1 MYKNLSEYIRALERA
16 GELVRVA
23 AEVDPELEIAE
34 LTDRESKRPGGGR
47 ALLFE
52 RTGTPFPVL
61 TNMMGSDRRIALA
74 LGVERLDE
82 LTERIDGL
90 FAELTAPK
98 PSLADKLRMLPLL
111 EKMSRWLPR
120 NRSGWGECQ
129 QVVLEG
135 GQLRLSSLPVL
146 RCWPHDGG
154 RFVTLPLVHTEDPL
168 TGIRNVGMYRMQVF
182 SDRTT
187 GMHWHMHK
195 TGARH
200 YEAYRAAGRR
210 MPVAVCLGGDPAY
223 TYAATAPMPDNMDE
237 YLLAG
242 FLRRRP
248 VELVRCVSCGL
259 RVPADCD
266 FVIEGYVDP
275 AEEKVVEGPFG
286 DHTGFYSLE
295 DRYPVFHVTA
305 ITHRRGAVY
314 PATIVGV
321 PPQEDAYIAK
331 ATEKIFLAPIR
342 RAMLPEVG
350 DLHMPWQG
358 VAHNIALVNIRTSY
372 PGQGLR
378 AASSLWGAGQMMFN
392 KFMVVTAFADGVR
405 DAERLGRSLRRMRV
419 PDDILLSRGP
429 LDVLDHAAPEMGL
442 GGKLAVDLT
451 TVAPD
456 GPVDPVALPA
466 VWTCCEGVEAVDAA
480 PAETWGGLWLFA
492 GRDGMDVGAFLRRN
506 GATGL
511 RWVVVLDREAESLS
525 CDDRLWIAS
534 SNCDPSRD
542 VTIEGDIVVLDART
556 KAGGVNGFDRRWP
569 NVVASS
575 AETIARV
582 DARWNEYGLGGFVES
597 PSVKYG
603 ALQKRPGAEY

>member
-1 MYKNLSEYIRALERA
+1 
-16 GELVRVA
+16 
-23 AEVDPELEIAE
+23 
-34 LTDRESKRPGGGR
+34 
-47 ALLFE
+47 
-52 RTGTPFPVL
+52 
-61 TNMMGSDRRIALA
+61 
-74 LGVERLDE
+74 
-82 LTERIDGL
+82 
-90 FAELTAPK
+90 
-98 PSLADKLRMLPLL
+98 
-111 EKMSRWLPR
+111 
-120 NRSGWGECQ
+120 
-129 QVVLEG
+129 
-135 GQLRLSSLPVL
+135 
-146 RCWPHDGG
+146 
-154 RFVTLPLVHTEDPL
+154 
-168 TGIRNVGMYRMQVF
+168 
-182 SDRTT
+182 
-187 GMHWHMHK
+187 
-195 TGARH
+195 
-200 YEAYRAAGRR
+200 
-210 MPVAVCLGGDPAY
+210 
-223 TYAATAPMPDNMDE
+223 
-237 YLLAG
+237 
-242 FLRRRP
+242 
-248 VELVRCVSCGL
+248 
-259 RVPADCD
+259 
-266 FVIEGYVDP
+266 
-275 AEEKVVEGPFG
+275 
-286 DHTGFYSLE
+286 
-295 DRYPVFHVTA
+295 
-305 ITHRRGAVY
+305 
-314 PATIVGV
+314 
-321 PPQEDAYIAK
+321 
-331 ATEKIFLAPIR
+331 
-342 RAMLPEVG
+342 
-350 DLHMPWQG
+350 
-358 VAHNIALVNIRTSY
+358 
-372 PGQGLR
+372 
-378 AASSLWGAGQMMFN
+378 MMFN
-392 KFMVVTAFADGVR
+392 KFMVVTAFADDVR

-582 DARWNEYGLGGFVES
+582 DARWDEYGLGGFVES

>member
-1 MYKNLSEYIRALERA
+1 
-16 GELVRVA
+16 
-23 AEVDPELEIAE
+23 
-34 LTDRESKRPGGGR
+34 
-47 ALLFE
+47 
-52 RTGTPFPVL
+52 
-61 TNMMGSDRRIALA
+61 
-74 LGVERLDE
+74 
-82 LTERIDGL
+82 
-90 FAELTAPK
+90 
-98 PSLADKLRMLPLL
+98 
-111 EKMSRWLPR
+111 
-120 NRSGWGECQ
+120 
-129 QVVLEG
+129 
-135 GQLRLSSLPVL
+135 
-146 RCWPHDGG
+146 
-154 RFVTLPLVHTEDPL
+154 
-168 TGIRNVGMYRMQVF
+168 
-182 SDRTT
+182 
-187 GMHWHMHK
+187 
-195 TGARH
+195 
-200 YEAYRAAGRR
+200 

-456 GPVDPVALPA
+456 GPVDPVVLPA

-511 RWVVVLDREAESLS
+511 RWVVVLDRETESLS